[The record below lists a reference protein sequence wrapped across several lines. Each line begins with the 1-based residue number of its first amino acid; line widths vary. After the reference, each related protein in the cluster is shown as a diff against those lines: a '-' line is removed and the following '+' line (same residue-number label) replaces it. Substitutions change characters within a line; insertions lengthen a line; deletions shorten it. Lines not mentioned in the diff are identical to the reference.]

1 MLTGFDGPGR
11 PSLAGALLARG
22 SRRWY
27 AGGSIALLWLV
38 SAGVEIWTSYPGA
51 GTRFATTALLVVFGA
66 AFVVTPPL
74 SALLPSRW
82 RLLPALGIVALSFS
96 LFPWIGF
103 EVSSLWTYAGVA
115 AAMSFVRFR
124 PLVIFIVAL
133 AGVALWFQYLAGV
146 PSDSVYFSPLIILS
160 ISLMMAAFGRQIAA
174 IQQLRATQ
182 QELARL
188 AVEDERSRVARD
200 LHDILGHSLTVIT
213 VKAELAGRL
222 VAADPARAAAEIADV
237 EDLARGALADVR
249 STVSGFRG
257 VSIAT
262 ELAGARVA
270 LESAGIRASV
280 PGTADVVP
288 ADARELFGWV
298 VREGV
303 TNVVR
308 HSGATEATIRL
319 AAETL
324 TSGDSPLTE
333 RETEVLG
340 AARSGATIAELA
352 RTLHLSQGTV
362 RNYLSSAIGKT
373 SARTRTEAVLI
384 AEQSGWLM

>member
-1 MLTGFDGPGR
+1 VSVLIGYGGPGR

-27 AGGSIALLWLV
+27 VGGSVALLWLV
-38 SAGVEIWTSYPGA
+38 TAGVEIWTMYPGA
-51 GTRFATTALLVVFGA
+51 GVRLGTTALLVLFGA
-66 AFVVTPPL
+66 AFIVTPPL
-74 SALLPSRW
+74 SGLLPPRL
-82 RLLPALGIVALSFS
+82 RLLPALGIVALSFT

-115 AAMSFVRFR
+115 AAMSFARFR
-124 PLVIFIVAL
+124 SLVAFIVVL
-133 AGVALWFQYLAGV
+133 AGTALWFQYLEGV
-146 PSDSVYFSPLIILS
+146 PSDSVYFAPLIILS

-222 VAADPARAAAEIADV
+222 VEVDPARAAAEIADV

-249 STVSGFRG
+249 STVAGFRG

-270 LESAGIRASV
+270 LESAGILASV

-288 ADARELFGWV
+288 SDARELFGWV

-308 HSGATEATIRL
+308 HSGATRATIRL
-319 AAETL
+319 AADSVEVTDDGLGPTDAATDGNGLAGLRERVDAAGASL
-324 TSGDSPLTE
+324 TVGRSESGGF
-333 RETEVLG
+333 R
-340 AARSGATIAELA
+340 LA
-352 RTLHLSQGTV
+352 VT
-362 RNYLSSAIGKT
+362 
-373 SARTRTEAVLI
+373 TRRA
-384 AEQSGWLM
+384 

>member
-1 MLTGFDGPGR
+1 MLIGYGGPGR

-27 AGGSIALLWLV
+27 VGGSVALLWLV
-38 SAGVEIWTSYPGA
+38 TAGVEIWTMYPGA
-51 GTRFATTALLVVFGA
+51 GVRLGTTALLVLFGA
-66 AFVVTPPL
+66 AFIATPPL
-74 SALLPSRW
+74 SGLLPPRL
-82 RLLPALGIVALSFS
+82 RLLPALGIVALSFT

-115 AAMSFVRFR
+115 AAMSFARFR
-124 PLVIFIVAL
+124 SLVAFIVVL
-133 AGVALWFQYLAGV
+133 AGTALWFQYLEGV
-146 PSDSVYFSPLIILS
+146 PSDSVYFAPLIILS

-222 VAADPARAAAEIADV
+222 VQADPARAAAEIADV

-249 STVSGFRG
+249 STVAGFRG

-270 LESAGIRASV
+270 LESAGILASV

-288 ADARELFGWV
+288 SDARELFGWV

-308 HSGATEATIRL
+308 HSGATRATIRL
-319 AAETL
+319 AADSVEVTDDGLGPTDAATDGNGLAGLRERVDAAGASL
-324 TSGDSPLTE
+324 TVGRSESGGF
-333 RETEVLG
+333 R
-340 AARSGATIAELA
+340 LA
-352 RTLHLSQGTV
+352 VT
-362 RNYLSSAIGKT
+362 
-373 SARTRTEAVLI
+373 TRRA
-384 AEQSGWLM
+384 

>member
-1 MLTGFDGPGR
+1 VTVLTGFDGPGR

-38 SAGVEIWTSYPGA
+38 TAGVEIWTKYPGA

-74 SALLPSRW
+74 SALLPPRW
-82 RLLPALGIVALSFS
+82 RLLPAIGLVALSFT
-96 LFPWIGF
+96 LFPWIGY

-124 PLVIFIVAL
+124 PLIVFIVLL
-133 AGVALWFQYLAGV
+133 AATALWFQNLAGV
-146 PSDSVYFSPLIILS
+146 PSDSVYFAPLIILS

-319 AAETL
+319 AADSVEVSDDGLGPTDTASDGNGLAGLRERVDAAGASL
-324 TSGDSPLTE
+324 TVGRSESGGF
-333 RETEVLG
+333 R
-340 AARSGATIAELA
+340 LA
-352 RTLHLSQGTV
+352 VT
-362 RNYLSSAIGKT
+362 
-373 SARTRTEAVLI
+373 TRRA
-384 AEQSGWLM
+384 

>member
-1 MLTGFDGPGR
+1 MLIGYGGPGR
-11 PSLAGALLARG
+11 PSLAGVLSARG

-38 SAGVEIWTSYPGA
+38 TVGVELWTAYPQA
-51 GTRFATTALLVVFGA
+51 GTRVATTALLVLFGA
-66 AFVVTPPL
+66 VFVLTPPL
-74 SALLPSRW
+74 SGLVPPRL
-82 RLLPALGIVALSFS
+82 RLLPALGLLALSFT

-103 EVSSLWTYAGVA
+103 EVSSLWTYVGVA

-124 PLVIFIVAL
+124 SLVVFVVLL
-133 AGVALWFQYLAGV
+133 AGVALWFQYLAAV
-146 PSDSVYFSPLIILS
+146 PPETVYFAPLIILS

-182 QELARL
+182 RELALL
-188 AVEDERSRVARD
+188 AVEEERSRVARD

-222 VAADPARAAAEIADV
+222 VETDPARAAAEIADV

-319 AAETL
+319 AADSVEVSDDGLGPTDAASDGTGLAGLRERVDAAGASL
-324 TSGDSPLTE
+324 TVGRSESGGF
-333 RETEVLG
+333 R
-340 AARSGATIAELA
+340 LA
-352 RTLHLSQGTV
+352 VT
-362 RNYLSSAIGKT
+362 
-373 SARTRTEAVLI
+373 TRRA
-384 AEQSGWLM
+384 